1 MCIRLGDSTIEYS
14 EKFKFYIT
22 TKLRNPH
29 YAPELCT
36 QVGAREASAVPAR
49 ASVTT
54 CVSHML
60 TEQPLMHAHAQDKV
74 STSFCRQAQRLTAK
88 SLLRLRPTQFKI
100 KP

>member
-1 MCIRLGDSTIEYS
+1 MQGQLQFLHCPATAHRLVLVVLQGGTMCIRLGDSTIEYS

-49 ASVTT
+49 ASVTYVCHT
-54 CVSHML
+54 C
-60 TEQPLMHAHAQDKV
+60 
-74 STSFCRQAQRLTAK
+74 
-88 SLLRLRPTQFKI
+88 
-100 KP
+100 